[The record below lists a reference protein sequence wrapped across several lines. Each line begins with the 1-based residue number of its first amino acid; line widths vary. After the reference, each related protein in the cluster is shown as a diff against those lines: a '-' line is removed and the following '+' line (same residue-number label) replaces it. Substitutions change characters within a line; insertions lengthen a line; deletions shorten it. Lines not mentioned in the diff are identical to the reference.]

1 MNYVNSLSLK
11 EIVRAALKEDIGRR
25 DITTTSLVTK
35 EKKVKAV
42 LLAKEAFVACGLQVA
57 ALVFN
62 QMDKGIKF
70 SPCVREGE
78 AVKKG
83 KTIAKLSGSARSI
96 LSAERVALNFL
107 ALLSGIATNTRKF
120 VNAVKPYNPRVLDTR
135 KTIPGLRLLE
145 KYAVRI
151 GGGYNHRY
159 CLDETVMVK
168 DNHLKVIGGI
178 DKLKSLPK
186 NFRSEIEVKNL
197 KELKGALG
205 LRPDIIMLDN
215 MRIPDIRKAVKIRNK
230 FAFGKFN
237 PLPKLEAS
245 GGISLKNIKKIAS
258 SGVDLIS
265 VGSLTHSLDAVDISL
280 EIL

>member
-1 MNYVNSLSLK
+1 MNYINSLPLR
-11 EIVRAALKEDIGRR
+11 EIVKLALREDIGRN
-25 DITTTSLVTK
+25 DITTTALIPK
-35 EKKVKAV
+35 NKKVKAA
-42 LLAKEAFVACGLQVA
+42 LLAKEDFVVCGLHVA

-62 QMDKGIKF
+62 QMDRGIKF

-83 KTIAKLSGSARSI
+83 KIIAILSGKARSI

-107 ALLSGIATNTRKF
+107 TLLCAIATKTRKF
-120 VNAVKPYNPRVLDTR
+120 VNAVKPHNPRILDTR
-135 KTIPGLRLLE
+135 KTIPGIRLLE
-145 KYAVRI
+145 KYAVRT

-159 CLDETVMVK
+159 CLDEMVMVK
-168 DNHLKVIGGI
+168 DNHLKVFGGI

-186 NFRSEIEVKNL
+186 NFRSEIEVNNL
-197 KELKGALG
+197 KELRSALN

-215 MRIPDIRKAVKIRNK
+215 MSSLNIAKAVRIRNK
-230 FAFGKFN
+230 FSSGARN

-245 GGISLKNIKKIAS
+245 GGISLKNIKKVAS
-258 SGVDLIS
+258 TGVDLIS
-265 VGSLTHSLDAVDISL
+265 VGSLTHSVDAVDISL

>member
-1 MNYVNSLSLK
+1 
-11 EIVRAALKEDIGRR
+11 
-25 DITTTSLVTK
+25 
-35 EKKVKAV
+35 
-42 LLAKEAFVACGLQVA
+42 
-57 ALVFN
+57 
-62 QMDKGIKF
+62 
-70 SPCVREGE
+70 
-78 AVKKG
+78 
-83 KTIAKLSGSARSI
+83 
-96 LSAERVALNFL
+96 
-107 ALLSGIATNTRKF
+107 
-120 VNAVKPYNPRVLDTR
+120 
-135 KTIPGLRLLE
+135 
-145 KYAVRI
+145 
-151 GGGYNHRY
+151 
-159 CLDETVMVK
+159 MVK